1 MSSSK
6 TRRVF
11 TGTQSVGGQAEGLQ
25 VWMRAADEPVKGTQK
40 VGPELQDLLLENIL

>member
-6 TRRVF
+6 TRCVF

-25 VWMRAADEPVKGTQK
+25 VWKRAADEPVEGTQK
-40 VGPELQDLLLENIL
+40 VGPELQDLLLENIS

>member
-6 TRRVF
+6 TRCVL

-25 VWMRAADEPVKGTQK
+25 VRKWAADEPGEGTQM
-40 VGPELQDLLLENIL
+40 VGPELQDLLLENIA